1 MEGSVA
7 AAVSERVSDLPER
20 SFLAVR
26 DVEGPRRAV
35 ESAFSRLA
43 CSGQLTRVRK
53 GLYWKGV
60 PTPFGMSPPRAED
73 TALAI
78 AGRGAGLA
86 GVAAA
91 HALGLTTQV
100 PSTIWVAVP
109 GQVPAE
115 YPGLRFLQRPVR
127 RLVRAMTHWEVAV
140 LEVLRAGPAVMERGW
155 DGLASRIAGL
165 AGAGRVRIDE
175 LAAAVAEEPHRQA
188 RHHWA
193 QVLAARPDLAE
204 SP

>member
-7 AAVSERVSDLPER
+7 AAVSERVSDLPDR
-20 SFLAVR
+20 SFLAVCE
-26 DVEGPRRAV
+26 VEGPRRAV

-43 CSGQLTRVRK
+43 RGGQLARVRK
-53 GLYWKGV
+53 GLYWKGA

-73 TALAI
+73 IALAI
-78 AGRGAGLA
+78 GGRGAGLA

-109 GQVPAE
+109 GQVPAG
-115 YPGLRFLQRPVR
+115 YPGLRFVQRPVQ
-127 RLVRAMTHWEVAV
+127 RLVRAMTPWEVAV
-140 LEVLRAGPAVMERGW
+140 LEVLRAGPAVMECGW
-155 DGLASRIAGL
+155 GDLASRIAEL
-165 AGAGRVRIDE
+165 ERAGHVRIGE

-188 RHHWA
+188 RQHWA
-193 QVLAARPDLAE
+193 QVLASRPDLAE
-204 SP
+204 SL

>member
-1 MEGSVA
+1 MKGSVA
-7 AAVSERVSDLPER
+7 AVVSKCVDDLPER
-20 SFLAVR
+20 SFLSVR

-43 CSGQLTRVRK
+43 CSGQLARVRK

-60 PTPFGMSPPRAED
+60 PTPFGMSPPRVED
-73 TALAI
+73 VALAI
-78 AGRGAGLA
+78 GGRGAGLA
-86 GVAAA
+86 GIAAA

-115 YPGLRFLQRPVR
+115 YPGLRFVRRPVR
-127 RLVRAMTHWEVAV
+127 RLVHAMTQWEVAV
-140 LEVLRAGPAVMERGW
+140 LEVLRAGSAVMECGW
-155 DGLASRIAGL
+155 GVLASRIAEL
-165 AGAGRVRIDE
+165 ARAGRVRIDE

-193 QVLAARPDLAE
+193 QVLAARPDLAQ

>member
-1 MEGSVA
+1 MKGSTA
-7 AAVSERVSDLPER
+7 AAVSKCVNDLPER
-20 SFLAVR
+20 SFVAVR
-26 DVEGPRRAV
+26 DIEGPRRAV

-43 CSGQLTRVRK
+43 CSGQLARVRK

-73 TALAI
+73 AALAI
-78 AGRGAGLA
+78 GGLGAGLA

-91 HALGLTTQV
+91 HALGLTTQM

-109 GQVPAE
+109 GQVPAG
-115 YPGLRFLQRPVR
+115 YPGLRFVQRPVR
-127 RLVRAMTHWEVAV
+127 RLVRAITHWEVAV
-140 LEVLRAGPAVMERGW
+140 LEVLRAGSAVMERGW
-155 DGLASRIAGL
+155 DDLASRIAEL
-165 AGAGRVRIDE
+165 SEAGCVRIGE
-175 LAAAVAEEPHRQA
+175 LCAAVAEEPHRQA
-188 RHHWA
+188 RQHWG